1 MPISRAVPQ
10 SARFRFLAKLA
21 MAAILLALSDAVFF
35 GYRGGSVMG
44 AFALVWL
51 LCVAVSQPSAR
62 RSRAGRIGIAAAFL
76 YALVLILDPGVLAVL
91 LFLTAI
97 GSVALLARHDFDHAG
112 YWFVRLCI
120 LAALAPFRVAIDLA
134 HAMRLLPRDG
144 TRTRSIALHVAMP
157 FAGGA
162 IFLLLFASANPVI
175 GDVFAAAMPDME
187 LFVLHGVLLLVTLCL
202 VWPSLR
208 PRTVRMSERMRLSRD
223 AAFDA
228 PVTAMLLTLG
238 VFNAVFMVENTL
250 DLVFLWSGAALPDG
264 VTLADYAHRGA
275 YTLILTALLAG
286 GFVLFAL
293 RPGSPAAANGGV
305 RALLLAFV
313 AQNILLVASSMLRLV
328 DYIEAYSL
336 TVLRIAALA
345 WMVSVAI
352 GLVLIC
358 WRLMAGRSAGWLINA
373 NALVLMGMLSLF
385 GIVDAGAVAAAWNVR
400 HARDGNALDL
410 CYLES
415 LGTSSLIPLIEL
427 RIASVSPVTQDRA
440 AQLSERI
447 HADLRASQSHWQG
460 WSVTGARRL
469 EKADRMLRDAP
480 KSPGRKW
487 DGRAC
492 DGAPMA
498 SDASAA
504 RGEGLTGVKKP

>member
-1 MPISRAVPQ
+1 MCSSDLPQ

-21 MAAILLALSDAVFF
+21 MAAVLLALSDVVFF

-44 AFALVWL
+44 GFALVWL
-51 LCVAVSQPSAR
+51 LFVAVSQPAAR
-62 RSRAGRIGIAAAFL
+62 RSRAGRIGIAAAFF

-91 LFLTAI
+91 LFLTAM
-97 GSVALLARHDFDHAG
+97 GSVALLARHGFDHAG
-112 YWFVRLCI
+112 YWLLRLCI
-120 LAALAPFRVAIDLA
+120 LAAMAPFRVAIDLT

-144 TRTRSIALHVAMP
+144 TRTRSIVLHVAMP

-175 GDVFAAAMPDME
+175 GDVFAAAAMPDLE
-187 LFVLHGVLLLVTLCL
+187 LFVPHAVLLLVTLCL

-208 PRTVRMSERMRLSRD
+208 PRTVRMSKRTRLSRD
-223 AAFDA
+223 AAFEV

-238 VFNAVFMVENTL
+238 VFNAVFMVENAL
-250 DLVFLWSGAALPDG
+250 DLVFLWSGAALPAG

-328 DYIEAYSL
+328 DYIAAYSL

-352 GLVLIC
+352 GLVLVC

-373 NALVLMGMLSLF
+373 NALVLLGMLSLF
-385 GIVDAGAVAAAWNVR
+385 GIVDAGAFAAAWNVR
-400 HARDGNALDL
+400 HARNGNTLDL

-415 LGTSSLIPLIEL
+415 LGTSSLIPLIQL
-427 RIASVSPVTQDRA
+427 RNAPVNRVTRDRA
-440 AQLSERI
+440 AALSERI
-447 HADLRASQSHWQG
+447 RAELRASQSHWQG

-469 EKADRMLRDAP
+469 EKSDRMLRDAP
-480 KSPGRKW
+480 KSPGPRW

-492 DGAPMA
+492 DGAPI
-498 SDASAA
+498 ASAT